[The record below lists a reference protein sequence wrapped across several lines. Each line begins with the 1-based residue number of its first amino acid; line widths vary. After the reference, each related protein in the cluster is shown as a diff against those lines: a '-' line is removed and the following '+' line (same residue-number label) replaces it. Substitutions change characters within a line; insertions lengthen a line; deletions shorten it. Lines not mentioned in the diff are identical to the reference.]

1 MEEVFECST
10 NVYAMPMYTVESSC
24 SGGFVEVCDKG
35 LVGHGLVT
43 FGSLVCEEWAT
54 GGWVIGFNMPV
65 EGL

>member
-1 MEEVFECST
+1 MEEVFKCST
-10 NVYAMPMYTVESSC
+10 NVYAMPVYAVESGC
-24 SGGFVEVCDKG
+24 LGGFVEAYDKG

-54 GGWVIGFNMPV
+54 GRWVIDFDMSI